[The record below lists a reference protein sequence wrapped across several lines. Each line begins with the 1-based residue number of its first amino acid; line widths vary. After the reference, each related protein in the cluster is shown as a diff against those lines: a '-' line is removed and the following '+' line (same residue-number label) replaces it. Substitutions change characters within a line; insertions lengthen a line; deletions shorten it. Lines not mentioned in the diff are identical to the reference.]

1 MLNILHNFYSPI
13 CLTLLLFLG
22 LACGHLLDVVLQV
35 NLHPD
40 FEIQTTTAKNT
51 ASISQKTSEADL
63 NLILQNNIFDAKNR
77 SASIVMGPSPG
88 ISATDPSSKKVAQT
102 DLKLL
107 GTVVADEFSLALLAD
122 KKDIKIYHL
131 NDELPG
137 GGTLEEVKRNQVKI
151 RNRDQSLTTLMLR
164 EQAPDSSVG
173 RNSPRENSSSPK
185 QGLDSQGTIREV
197 GENRWVVSSNMV
209 ESVRDNFA
217 EQMRLAQMQPRLV
230 NGKTD
235 GFLIRRI
242 YPTSILAKMGLQRN
256 DVVLDVNNIKLDSPE
271 KAMQVFQQ
279 LREAR
284 QISIAVE
291 RNRQPM
297 SFVYE
302 IE

>member
-1 MLNILHNFYSPI
+1 MVNILHSFYRPI

-22 LACGHLLDVVLQV
+22 LACGHLIDVVLQV
-35 NLHPD
+35 NLRP
-40 FEIQTTTAKNT
+40 EVKIQTTIARSPVSK
-51 ASISQKTSEADL
+51 SRQTSEADL
-63 NLILQNNIFDAKNR
+63 NLILQNNIFDAENPSS
-77 SASIVMGPSPG
+77 SAVMGPSPATSG
-88 ISATDPSSKKVAQT
+88 THSAEKKAAHS

-107 GTVVADEFSLALLAD
+107 GTVVADERSLALLAD
-122 KKDIKIYHL
+122 NKDIQVYHL

-137 GGTLEEVKRNQVKI
+137 GGTLEQVERSQVKI
-151 RNRDQSLTTLMLR
+151 RNRDQSLTTIMLY
-164 EQAPDSSVG
+164 EQGPISSAG
-173 RNSPRENSSSPK
+173 RNRSQADRVSPN

-197 GENRWVVSSNMV
+197 GENRWIVSSSMV

-217 EQMRLAQMQPRLV
+217 TQMRLAEMQPRLV

-235 GFLIRRI
+235 GFLVRRI
-242 YPTSILAKMGLQRN
+242 YPHSILAKMGLQIN

-291 RNRQPM
+291 RNSQPM

>member
-35 NLHPD
+35 NLRPD
-40 FEIQTTTAKNT
+40 VKIQATSAKNT
-51 ASISQKTSEADL
+51 ASNSQQTSEADL

-77 SASIVMGPSPG
+77 SSSIVMGLSPDT
-88 ISATDPSSKKVAQT
+88 SATDPSSKKVAHT

-122 KKDIKIYHL
+122 NKDIKIYHL

-137 GGTLEEVKRNQVKI
+137 GGTLEEVKRNQVEI

-173 RNSPRENSSSPK
+173 RNSSRENSGSPK
-185 QGLDSQGTIREV
+185 QDLDNQGTIREV
-197 GENRWVVSSNMV
+197 GENRWVVSSSMV

-235 GFLIRRI
+235 GFFIRRI
-242 YPTSILAKMGLQRN
+242 YPRSILAKMGLQRN

-291 RNRQPM
+291 RNRQPLI
-297 SFVYE
+297 FVYE